1 MILDLKDVS
10 QEPVREN
17 EDPGILNYL
26 FLCAPARSPARSPP
40 HYPPREVAALVPSS
54 SIPLRGIEH
63 GVSRSVLSSTWA
75 FHRVRPL
82 APVFH

>member
-26 FLCAPARSPARSPP
+26 FLCAPARSPP
-40 HYPPREVAALVPSS
+40 HSPPREVAALVPSS

>member
-1 MILDLKDVS
+1 MILNLKDVS

-26 FLCAPARSPARSPP
+26 FLCAPARYHPPP
-40 HYPPREVAALVPSS
+40 HSPPREVAALVPSS
-54 SIPLRGIEH
+54 SIPLRGIQY

-75 FHRVRPL
+75 FHRARLL
-82 APVFH
+82 ALVFH